1 MSSDPDTIQT
11 FLTPD
16 YIRQQLDLWRSLL
29 EASWKYWPPKPG
41 EADLFRMRQTND
53 LMRIASLEYAGSA
66 PATTVRSL
74 YREAA
79 AIWEPVIASLDFSP
93 RTFEGVTNSA
103 KEAERYVEQFD
114 ANVENRG
121 GEFRYRY
128 VTVPE
133 HFLTQFADA
142 LIAAAI
148 SGDLA
153 LAQRL
158 AKAYPTP
165 PVTRGWFS
173 VLRHVLAGDMTAA
186 SIACQSLKPGY
197 SSDWPPALIEFP
209 QGVVLAD
216 PALLVKGLK
225 TLNTRMKGMWGE
237 KKWRT
242 RHEKLKA
249 GAIKR
254 FSRRSAP
261 TWDEM
266 LRGVRDHLVAMRW
279 ILGEHALAFLNV
291 ASCRGMTSPFD
302 QPKRFS
308 QWVPLSLARP
318 LDN

>member
-1 MSSDPDTIQT
+1 MSGDPGTIRT
-11 FLTPD
+11 FLTPE
-16 YIRQQLDLWRSLL
+16 YIRQQLERRRSLL
-29 EASWKYWPPKPG
+29 EHSWKDWPPKPG
-41 EADLFRMRQTND
+41 ATDLFRVLQTKH
-53 LMRIASLEYAGSA
+53 LMTIASLEYADGA
-66 PATTVRSL
+66 PASTVRSL
-74 YREAA
+74 YQKGA

-93 RTFEGVTNSA
+93 RTFEGVTNSP
-103 KEAERYVEQFD
+103 KEARSYVKQFG
-114 ANVENRG
+114 ANIEKRG
-121 GEFRYRY
+121 CEFRYRF

-133 HFLTQFADA
+133 HFLAQFADA
-142 LIAAAI
+142 LMAAAI
-148 SGDLA
+148 SGDLT

-165 PVTRGWFS
+165 PLTRGSFS

-186 SIACQSLKPGY
+186 SIACQNLKPGY
-197 SSDWPPALIEFP
+197 SADWPPALIEFP
-209 QGVVLAD
+209 RGVVLAD
-216 PALLVKGLK
+216 PALLATGLK

-242 RHEKLKA
+242 RHEKLRA

-266 LRGVRDHLVAMRW
+266 LRSVRDHLVGMRW

-291 ASCRGMTSPFD
+291 ASWRGMTSPFD

-318 LDN
+318 LDD